1 MEKDPITPLPQST
14 SSKVDALDI
23 ELQEIKSIVFDNI
36 DKTLQNIDI
45 AQELETSS
53 NTLRSQS
60 KQFALQSKKAKR
72 KYWWKS
78 TRCTFIITMIA
89 AGTIYYLYESV
100 FD

>member
-1 MEKDPITPLPQST
+1 MEKVPIAPLPQST
-14 SSKVDALDI
+14 SSKVDAVDI
-23 ELQEIKSIVFDNI
+23 ELQEIKSIVFDNL

-45 AQELETSS
+45 AKELETSS

-78 TRCTFIITMIA
+78 TRCTFIITMIV
-89 AGTIYYLYESV
+89 AGTVYYLYESV

>member
-1 MEKDPITPLPQST
+1 MEQDPIAPLPQST
-14 SSKVDALDI
+14 SSKVEALDI

-45 AQELETSS
+45 AKDLETSS
-53 NTLRSQS
+53 NILRSQS
-60 KQFALQSKKAKR
+60 KQFSLQSKKAKR
-72 KYWWKS
+72 KYLWKS

-89 AGTIYYLYESV
+89 AGTIYYLYESI